1 MKRLILSL
9 SLLFLLNL
17 QTAWA
22 QEEEKQFAFGDL
34 VNRGGIWYQEFT
46 SIPTTGIV
54 KDFYP
59 NRQLKLDGRLLNG
72 KPEGLWQEYHPNG
85 QLHIKTSY
93 QDGRPEGF
101 WEEYDSKGILRF
113 KQSYISGLP
122 DGVAQQYDETGQL
135 MEGAVEGETI
145 IDPLNAVTV
154 EADTAAALD
163 GLATVGG
170 DDVTTSIDW
179 VENGLVKIVYPNG
192 QLKINGNMIDG
203 QKEGLWEEYHPTG
216 HIKQRAHYKQGKID
230 GSWEEFDEQGQIKI
244 RGTYIADKKDGLWEY
259 YDENGKKL
267 NELNYKND
275 VPLN

>member
-22 QEEEKQFAFGDL
+22 QEEEKQFASGDL
-34 VNRGGIWYQEFT
+34 VNRGGLWYQEFT

-59 NRQLKLDGRLLNG
+59 NGQLKRDGKLLNG

-85 QLHIKTSY
+85 QLHIKTTY
-93 QDGRPEGF
+93 QDGRPEGS
-101 WEEYDSKGILRF
+101 WQEYDSKGILRF

-122 DGVAQQYDETGQL
+122 DGTAQQYDETGQL
-135 MEGAVEGETI
+135 MVGTVEGETI
-145 IDPLNAVTV
+145 IDPLSAVTV
-154 EADTAAALD
+154 EADTAAALA
-163 GLATVGG
+163 ATTFGD
-170 DDVTTSIDW
+170 DDVTKNIGSI
-179 VENGLVKIVYPNG
+179 ENGLVTIVYPSG
-192 QLKINGNMIDG
+192 QLKITGNVADG

-216 HIKQRAHYKQGKID
+216 HIKQRTYYKQGKID
-230 GSWEEFDEQGQIKI
+230 GSWEEFDEHGQIKI
-244 RGTYIADKKDGLWEY
+244 RGTYIADKKEGLWEY